1 MRIRSLTT
9 IINIKKITHH
19 MKLHRVQHPLLSDT
33 VGRPVGNNEW
43 LSENIASLIYLDDIG
58 LENKLLVI
66 PGIPELSDHHRRH
79 SSRVRHRA
87 A

>member
-1 MRIRSLTT
+1 
-9 IINIKKITHH
+9 

-43 LSENIASLIYLDDIG
+43 LRKNITSLIYLDDIG
-58 LENKLLVI
+58 LENKLLVF
-66 PGIPELSDHHRRH
+66 PGIPELSNHHRRH

>member
-1 MRIRSLTT
+1 
-9 IINIKKITHH
+9 

-33 VGRPVGNNEW
+33 VGRPDGNNEW
-43 LSENIASLIYLDDIG
+43 LRKNITSLIYLDDIG

-66 PGIPELSDHHRRH
+66 PGIPELSNHHRRH
-79 SSRVRHRA
+79 PSRVRHRA